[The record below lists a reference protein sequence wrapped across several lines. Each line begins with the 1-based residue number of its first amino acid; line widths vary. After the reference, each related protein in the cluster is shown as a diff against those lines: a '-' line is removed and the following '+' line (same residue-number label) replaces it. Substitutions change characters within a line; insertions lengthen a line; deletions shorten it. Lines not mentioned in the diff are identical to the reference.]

1 MGATELKRNLK
12 ASNSE
17 VKPEVF
23 MCKRTKQGL
32 FYKWPF
38 SPAYYM
44 ANNLGTEVIF

>member
-1 MGATELKRNLK
+1 MGTTELKRNLK

-23 MCKRTKQGL
+23 MCKKTKQDL
-32 FYKWPF
+32 FYKF
-38 SPAYYM
+38 SPAYYK